1 MLTTKEKKYSNE
13 HPKKLSKT
21 KSIKL
26 AKYKGNGK
34 IGDRFMKHYNYYLNE
49 LGHSPSAAF
58 EAAEGA
64 IYLLDYYKK

>member
-1 MLTTKEKKYSNE
+1 MNYNKVILIGRLGNDPELKE
-13 HPKKLSKT
+13 
-21 KSIKL
+21 
-26 AKYKGNGK
+26 K